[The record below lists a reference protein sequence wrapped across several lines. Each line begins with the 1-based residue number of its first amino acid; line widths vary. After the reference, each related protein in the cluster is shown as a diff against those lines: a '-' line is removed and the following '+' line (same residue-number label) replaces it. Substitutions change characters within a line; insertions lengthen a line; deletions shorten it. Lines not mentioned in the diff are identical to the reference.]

1 MILHKRQIIL
11 PLEFIEVGF
20 YKNLGTF
27 LPASARYA
35 DPADG
40 ASAFSAKVA
49 LYIK

>member
-11 PLEFIEVGF
+11 LLEFIEVGF
-20 YKNLGTF
+20 YKDLGTY

-35 DPADG
+35 DPSNG
-40 ASAFSAKVA
+40 ASAFSARVA